1 MNKNFKNILWI
12 LLIGLIVL
20 ASCSLSPLK
29 DLQNNESDNTD
40 VIDSNLI
47 IVGFSQL
54 GSESD
59 WRTANTKSI
68 QNALI
73 EKNGFSL
80 IFQNGRQSQENQIKD
95 VRRFIFQQVDYI
107 LIAPVTETGWDTVL
121 AEAKEAGIP
130 VIIMDRMIDTKDESL
145 YVASVGTDKYAEGQ
159 KAGLWLEKYLT
170 EQKNKDNASMEQKSK
185 EDASQGNESLSEETA
200 SQQENGQNTDTVNI
214 VVLEGTLHSTA
225 QIGRSNGF
233 NDIAGH
239 HTNWNILAHES
250 GDFTKAK
257 GKEIMAKYLQQFD
270 DIDVLVSQNDD
281 MTFGAIEA
289 IQEAGLT
296 CGVNGKI
303 KIISFDAVS
312 EAFDK
317 MEAGL
322 INVDIECNPLQ
333 GQQIADII
341 GRLEKG
347 ETVDKVTNLDG
358 KVFEAANASIDRI
371 GRTY

>member
-1 MNKNFKNILWI
+1 MNKIFKIMVCVFFV
-12 LLIGLIVL
+12 GLIVL

-29 DLQNNESDNTD
+29 DLQNNEPENTD
-40 VIDSNLI
+40 KIDSNLI

-68 QNALI
+68 QNAFVQ
-73 EKNGFSL
+73 KNGFSL
-80 IFQNGRQSQENQIKD
+80 IFSNGRQSQENQIKD
-95 VRRFIFQQVDYI
+95 IRRFIFQQVDYI

-130 VIIMDRMIDTKDESL
+130 VIIVDRMIDTKDDSL
-145 YVASVGTDKYAEGQ
+145 YVACVGTDKYEEGK
-159 KAGLWLEKYLT
+159 KAGLWLEKYLA
-170 EQKNKDNASMEQKSK
+170 EQKNEAAASGTEP
-185 EDASQGNESLSEETA
+185 LPEETA
-200 SQQENGQNTDTVNI
+200 SQAENGQNTDSVNI
-214 VVLEGTLHSTA
+214 VVLEGTVNSTA
-225 QIGRSNGF
+225 QIGRSQGF
-233 NDIAGH
+233 ADIAGQH
-239 HTNWNILAHES
+239 KDWKILAHED

-257 GKEIMAKYLQQFD
+257 GKELMAKYLKEFD

-289 IQEAGLT
+289 IKEAGLT

-322 INVDIECNPLQ
+322 INADIECNPLQ
-333 GQQIADII
+333 GELIARII
-341 GRLEKG
+341 ERMEKG
-347 ETVDKVTNLDG
+347 ETVDKVSYVEG
-358 KVFEAANASIDRI
+358 KVFEAEKAAVERI
-371 GRTY
+371 GRSY